1 MLKRRILSSDVCFPT
16 ELEIIDIANS
26 LEALRKKY
34 IVVTNAHNQYLAHKS
49 KEYLKVHEDAYLCL
63 SDSQILNFSCFF
75 LYGEKANE
83 VFLGSAIMKI
93 ICQHISK
100 NIRVGLYGSST
111 NTVSELCKNLKIL
124 NPDINI
130 KYSVSPPFRELT
142 ESEAAETVNQ
152 INEQNLDILFVG
164 LGCPKQELW
173 MHRNSKKI
181 ECLSIGVG
189 AAFDFIAQP
198 SQEIPK
204 NIHQYGFGS
213 IYRLMNNHKLL
224 KRYFI
229 DGSKFMYH
237 LFTEKINIILK
248 K

>member
-16 ELEIIDIANS
+16 KLEIIDIANS

-63 SDSQILNFSCFF
+63 SDSQILNISCFF

-83 VFLGSAIMKI
+83 VFLGSTIMKI
-93 ICQHISK
+93 ICQNISK
-100 NIRVGLYGSST
+100 NIRVGLYGSSST
-111 NTVSELCKNLKIL
+111 TLSELCKNLKIL

-130 KYSVSPPFRELT
+130 KYSVSPPFRELA

-152 INEQNLDILFVG
+152 INERKLDILFVG

-173 MHRNSKKI
+173 MYKNHKKLN
-181 ECLSIGVG
+181 CLSIGVG
-189 AAFDFIAQP
+189 AAFDFNAFP
-198 SQEIPK
+198 SQEIPAH
-204 NIHQYGFGS
+204 IHKIGLGAL
-213 IYRLMNNHKLL
+213 YRLKINPKLL
-224 KRYFI
+224 RRYLI
-229 DGSKFMYH
+229 DGSKFLYH
-237 LFTEKINIILK
+237 LCVEKIQLSIK